1 VCVHFGLSGLDCE
14 MRLCCSLIFAGIG
27 VACPGASA
35 LGQQIETPAG
45 IVEFV
50 GLHQWTIQM
59 IQDSMKVHAPGQPLG
74 HCAAVLRALG
84 FPSAQSLY
92 MTSPEGRS
100 STLVILVEPKDSSRV
115 RYRRLPTRARAA
127 IKAWGP
133 AYGILRND
141 VAAYQSG
148 AQHFGIHATGDSAR
162 EHLILQS
169 SPEDSAQIRSFWRFL
184 EGSRNAQSAD
194 LAEHTLLKDAN
205 VENRM
210 VAAAVLGAQRGRVGA
225 WYALVKGLRDPD
237 ERVAA
242 AAEMGLTSLLA
253 GAQSPVDW
261 RPALT
266 DTRAILDGT
275 NVLALKTTLL
285 VLTKTKINP
294 MLAPALLR
302 EDGGLVMDLLGSRSS
317 AHSSAAHEFLIWLAG
332 KDFGP
337 SPDNWKMWLQR
348 VHASAI

>member
-1 VCVHFGLSGLDCE
+1 MFVGLGLG
-14 MRLCCSLIFAGIG
+14 L
-27 VACPGASA
+27 PGALC

-148 AQHFGIHATGDSAR
+148 AQDFGIHATGDSAL
-162 EHLILQS
+162 EHLILHS
-169 SPEDSAQIRSFWRFL
+169 SPKDSAQIRYFWRFL
-184 EGSRNAQSAD
+184 ERSRNAQSAN
-194 LAEHTLLKDAN
+194 LAERTLLEDAN

-210 VAAAVLGAQRGRVGA
+210 VAASVLGAQRGRVGA
-225 WYALVKGLRDPD
+225 WYALVK
-237 ERVAA
+237 
-242 AAEMGLTSLLA
+242 
-253 GAQSPVDW
+253 
-261 RPALT
+261 RPARSRR
-266 DTRAILDGT
+266 TRRRRCGDGT
-275 NVLALKTTLL
+275 HLFACGSAVSRRLATCTHRCPSS
-285 VLTKTKINP
+285 TRRNQCART
-294 MLAPALLR
+294 
-302 EDGGLVMDLLGSRSS
+302 EDDIIGS
-317 AHSSAAHEFLIWLAG
+317 HQDE
-332 KDFGP
+332 D
-337 SPDNWKMWLQR
+337 
-348 VHASAI
+348 